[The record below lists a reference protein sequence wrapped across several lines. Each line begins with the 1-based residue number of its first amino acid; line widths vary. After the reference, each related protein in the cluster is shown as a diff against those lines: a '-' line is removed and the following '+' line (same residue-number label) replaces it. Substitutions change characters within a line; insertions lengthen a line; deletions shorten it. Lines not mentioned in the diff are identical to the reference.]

1 MLISR
6 FPEQKGTRKVNA
18 TGLLFE
24 VDDSVLACP
33 VRSVPTPVV
42 TASEEDLTPVAGVA
56 LWGPLLDRL
65 NVVAEADRRGLRP
78 IGPGGYTGGECYRAL
93 TETLLAGG
101 DFLSDRTFLADP
113 ATTALRGTNALPSV
127 STLWRFLAGADL
139 GRVAKAG
146 AVNRVMLARA
156 WAAGAAP
163 DGERLTI
170 DPDAT
175 RVPVYGPGK
184 EGSAFSRTG
193 QTALSPLVGVVGE
206 TGDVLALRARGG
218 AANDG
223 RAMGSFIDECL
234 AAIPANARP
243 RYRLWIRVDSAGYQL
258 QVLDAADR
266 HRADFSV
273 TTKGYPNVLG
283 VVHALVADPATVWT
297 PALGHETDKGS
308 EIAETITTLL
318 GRQLRLIVRR
328 QPKAAGDQ
336 LAFDDLDGWRLHAV
350 ITNVGADRM
359 SAAEVEG
366 HHRLRGGIPED
377 TIRALKNDYG
387 MIHAPVQPFFGNWLY
402 WQATALAHNV
412 GLWLRTLALPRAFRR
427 ARGKRLRLGFLN
439 VPARL
444 VRHGRRL
451 HLRFAAAYRHVDAFS
466 AALNRLKALP
476 AFG

>member
-1 MLISR
+1 MLRPR
-6 FPEQKGTRKVNA
+6 FPAQKGTRKVNA

-78 IGPGGYTGGECYRAL
+78 IGPGGYPGGECYRAL

-113 ATTALRGTNALPSV
+113 ATTALRGTNALPSM

-175 RVPVYGPGK
+175 RVAVYGPGK

-273 TTKGYPNVLG
+273 TTKGYPTCS
-283 VVHALVADPATVWT
+283 ASSMRWSPTR
-297 PALGHETDKGS
+297 PPSGH
-308 EIAETITTLL
+308 
-318 GRQLRLIVRR
+318 RR
-328 QPKAAGDQ
+328 SGTRPTRAA
-336 LAFDDLDGWRLHAV
+336 RSP
-350 ITNVGADRM
+350 RPSRRC
-359 SAAEVEG
+359 SA
-366 HHRLRGGIPED
+366 GG
-377 TIRALKNDYG
+377 
-387 MIHAPVQPFFGNWLY
+387 
-402 WQATALAHNV
+402 
-412 GLWLRTLALPRAFRR
+412 
-427 ARGKRLRLGFLN
+427 
-439 VPARL
+439 
-444 VRHGRRL
+444 
-451 HLRFAAAYRHVDAFS
+451 
-466 AALNRLKALP
+466 
-476 AFG
+476 